1 MKYTAVALLS
11 LASAAMA
18 FESTVPCIM
27 WSPKNYVEPSVK
39 ASNQFVVSQT
49 GASSAIMSSLSSD
62 ICSAKVIALISQP
75 ELHSND
81 FSRSGFED
89 AFTNLKEH
97 STQANSHSQIE
108 YITNGVDVNDV
119 AKKIAA
125 QCDSAIS
132 ILDATSISADDFT
145 EQESPIVA
153 IVSLPVAKDA
163 NELKSNDD
171 LLGKFVETVEGKVQ
185 NDYAVIYT
193 SSAAKTSCQGN
204 SQTLHRRAP
213 SAPVKNL
220 SIFATYQ
227 LFTPGVFM
235 VLGVVLLFLFIA
247 GTGITWLVGIQT
259 PVRFE
264 AKQKKN

>member
-18 FESTVPCIM
+18 FEHTVPCIM

-49 GASSAIMSSLSSD
+49 DASSAIMSSLSSD
-62 ICSAKVIALISQP
+62 ICSAKVIALINQP

-97 STQANSHSQIE
+97 STQANSRSQIE
-108 YITNGVDVNDV
+108 YITNGVDVNEI

-132 ILDATSISADDFT
+132 ILDAYSISADDFT
-145 EQESPIVA
+145 EQEAPIVA
-153 IVSLPVAKDA
+153 IVSLPTTKDA
-163 NELKSNDD
+163 DELKSNDD

-193 SSAAKTSCQGN
+193 SSAAKTSGQEN

-213 SAPVKNL
+213 AAPVKNL
-220 SIFATYQ
+220 PIFAKYQ

-235 VLGVVLLFLFIA
+235 VLGVVFLFLFIA

>member
-1 MKYTAVALLS
+1 
-11 LASAAMA
+11 MA

-39 ASNQFVVSQT
+39 ASDQFVVSQAD
-49 GASSAIMSSLSSD
+49 ASFAIMSSLSSD
-62 ICSAKVIALISQP
+62 ICSAKVIALINQP

-89 AFTNLKEH
+89 AFANLKEQ
-97 STQANSHSQIE
+97 STQANSRSQIE
-108 YITNGVDVNDV
+108 YITNGVDVNDI
-119 AKKIAA
+119 AKKIAS

-132 ILDATSISADDFT
+132 ILDASSISADDFT
-145 EQESPIVA
+145 EQEAPIVA
-153 IVSLPVAKDA
+153 VVSLPRAKDA
-163 NELKSNDD
+163 SELKSNDA

-185 NDYAVIYT
+185 SDYAVIYT
-193 SSAAKTSCQGN
+193 SSAAKTSPQGD

-213 SAPVKNL
+213 SAPVNNL
-220 SIFATYQ
+220 PIFAKYQ

>member
-27 WSPKNYVEPSVK
+27 WSPKNYVDTNVK
-39 ASNQFVVSQT
+39 ASDQFVISQT
-49 GASSAIMSSLSSD
+49 DASSTIMSSLSSD
-62 ICSAKVIALISQP
+62 ICSAKVIALINQP

-81 FSRSGFED
+81 FTRSGFED
-89 AFTNLKEH
+89 AFTQLKEH
-97 STQANSHSQIE
+97 STQASSHSQIE
-108 YITNGVDVNDV
+108 YITNGVDVNEI
-119 AKKIAA
+119 AKMIAS

-132 ILDATSISADDFT
+132 ILDPSTVSADDFAK
-145 EQESPIVA
+145 QEAPIVA
-153 IVSLPVAKDA
+153 VVPLPAANDATKLKANDASLGQFIDA
-163 NELKSNDD
+163 
-171 LLGKFVETVEGKVQ
+171 VEGKFQ

-193 SSAAKTSCQGN
+193 SSVAKTSCHESTQ
-204 SQTLHRRAP
+204 SLHRRAP
-213 SAPVKNL
+213 APVNNL
-220 SIFATYQ
+220 PIFAKYQ

-235 VLGVVLLFLFIA
+235 VLGVVFLFMFIA

>member
-39 ASNQFVVSQT
+39 ASDQFVVSQT
-49 GASSAIMSSLSSD
+49 DASSAIMSSLSSD
-62 ICSAKVIALISQP
+62 ICSAKVIALINQP

-89 AFTNLKEH
+89 AFANLKEH
-97 STQANSHSQIE
+97 STQANSRSQIE
-108 YITNGVDVNDV
+108 YITNGVDVNEV

-132 ILDATSISADDFT
+132 ILDASSISADDFT
-145 EQESPIVA
+145 EQDAPIVA
-153 IVSLPVAKDA
+153 IVSLPTAKDA
-163 NELKSNDD
+163 DELKSNDD
-171 LLGKFVETVEGKVQ
+171 LLGKFVVAVEGKVQ
-185 NDYAVIYT
+185 SDYAVIYT
-193 SSAAKTSCQGN
+193 SSAAKTSTQGN
-204 SQTLHRRAP
+204 GQTLRRRAP

-220 SIFATYQ
+220 PIFAKYQ

-235 VLGVVLLFLFIA
+235 VLGVVFLFLFIA